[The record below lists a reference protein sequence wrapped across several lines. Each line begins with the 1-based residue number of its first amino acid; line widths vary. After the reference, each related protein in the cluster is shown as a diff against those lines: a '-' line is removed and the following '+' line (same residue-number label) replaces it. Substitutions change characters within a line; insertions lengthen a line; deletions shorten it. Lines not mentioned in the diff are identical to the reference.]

1 MMTCWKNKYMQ
12 KLDGSL
18 SISYYESNGVGYF
31 NPSAIVN
38 ANEKCV
44 KIGTDFEYEI
54 PKEIIEDEISRI
66 EHKEK
71 QKRIIEIIPEK
82 KIVDKIVEEYLENQ
96 EDFLETCSIFF
107 KTINFQG
114 SISEIDNYEWIRKNI
129 YNVTIIDKVGISRN
143 EYIKCKTILRVN
155 IKTEEIRYI
164 DKKIVISTL
173 NITKRKLNE
182 FKKKLKKDGLKI
194 RKNEAKIYM

>member
-1 MMTCWKNKYMQ
+1 M
-12 KLDGSL
+12 LFRS
-18 SISYYESNGVGYF
+18 
-31 NPSAIVN
+31 
-38 ANEKCV
+38 
-44 KIGTDFEYEI
+44 
-54 PKEIIEDEISRI
+54 
-66 EHKEK
+66 
-71 QKRIIEIIPEK
+71 
-82 KIVDKIVEEYLENQ
+82 
-96 EDFLETCSIFF
+96 
-107 KTINFQG
+107 
-114 SISEIDNYEWIRKNI
+114 RKNI